1 MEKEKPKSK
10 LQQSEQDLGSL
21 VLTTNNLIKDLGN
34 YAYCLN
40 NDLIIIQRQ
49 FDKIRKVSSEKKRE
63 YNKVKNIR
71 LKWNDQVSKIEKD
84 YKSSLKTDLGGGA
97 AGAGVGVGVA
107 ALGPTAAMSVAT
119 TFGVASTGTAISSLS
134 GAAATNAALAWL
146 GGGTLATG
154 GSGIAGGTAL
164 LALAGPIGWTI
175 AGVAIFGSGFFIWK
189 NAKEKEALERIF
201 LNICERDINTYNKAK
216 SELNERITR
225 IVAETELLNSAIVNI
240 GDLGTDYSKMTK
252 AQHFDLGKYFNTM
265 SIASQLLV
273 KPIDNLQPKVSHN
286 DVDSY
291 LSSNKVEEKYVV
303 RKDLLVYFGNLLYG
317 IKINENERILLTKSF
332 KNNKEFLDKMKF
344 NKEDISIELF
354 TLINNILEFKYQYV

>member
-10 LQQSEQDLGSL
+10 LQQLEQDLGSL
-21 VLTTNNLIKDLGN
+21 VLATNNLIKDLGN

-84 YKSSLKTDLGGGA
+84 YKSSLKTDIGGGA

-146 GGGTLATG
+146 GGGTIATG
-154 GSGIAGGTAL
+154 GGGIAGGTAL

-175 AGVAIFGSGFFIWK
+175 VGVAIFGSGFLIWK
-189 NAKEKEALERIF
+189 NAKEKETLERIF

-240 GDLGTDYSKMTK
+240 GDFGTDYSKMTK